1 MLYVFSF
8 VIFLTVVFICRC
20 VRYVE
25 RIFFFFFPCGLV
37 EYERTLSLWTVAKS
51 QQRDTVLQ
59 EYQSRVQT
67 KEVKKKK
74 KNENRERKRNYIGI
88 VEEKKREQRRLD
100 WTKPDV
106 RNKSRFLCKRGSNI
120 EGFQARERRRKT
132 RIYIHTCKASFM

>member
-1 MLYVFSF
+1 MDRGQVSAARHS
-8 VIFLTVVFICRC
+8 VA
-20 VRYVE
+20 
-25 RIFFFFFPCGLV
+25 RISESSADKRG
-37 EYERTLSLWTVAKS
+37 K
-51 QQRDTVLQ
+51 
-59 EYQSRVQT
+59 
-67 KEVKKKK
+67 KKKK